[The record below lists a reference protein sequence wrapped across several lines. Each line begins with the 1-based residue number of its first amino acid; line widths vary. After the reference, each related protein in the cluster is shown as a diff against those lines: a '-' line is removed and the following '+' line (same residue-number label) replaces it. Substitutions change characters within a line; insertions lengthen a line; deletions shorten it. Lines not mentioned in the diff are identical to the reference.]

1 MQEKKCTKTKIF
13 GGELSFRTVE
23 RGQGGLAASGGHSL
37 QASAVGQFP
46 VSLLAR
52 GDPRT
57 NPWGLESRVYFH
69 CLPRRCLHVEGGN
82 LPHLTQRRRTE
93 EVTDVEKC
101 ADSSLYPSVE
111 HHPREEILRGGHWP
125 QAQGRVGGRC
135 SLRMRRCGRFHVSD
149 TQRVLLPA
157 SEFTVGLAYWF
168 YDAESHGTPAA
179 GRNKP
184 IASRKDPSME
194 GGPSPPNW
202 AHSGFSGPRLTPM
215 RRKVVMLA
223 HSMNL
228 SPRKRRKMRQHE
240 MPYARTTPTAA
251 TTVLKVLVS
260 ISGRRAYHYRPPQK
274 CGESSTAPGIVGNWK
289 VGG

>member
-1 MQEKKCTKTKIF
+1 L
-13 GGELSFRTVE
+13 G
-23 RGQGGLAASGGHSL
+23 SGVSNL
-37 QASAVGQFP
+37 FPLFTPP
-46 VSLLAR
+46 VSTCR
-52 GDPRT
+52 
-57 NPWGLESRVYFH
+57 
-69 CLPRRCLHVEGGN
+69 GGN
-82 LPHLTQRRRTE
+82 LPHITQRRRAE

-149 TQRVLLPA
+149 TQRVLPPA

-240 MPYARTTPTAA
+240 MPYARTTPSVGLHLWPKSLPLPTASEVWRIVDSA
-251 TTVLKVLVS
+251 WYCGKLESWRLVPTS
-260 ISGRRAYHYRPPQK
+260 VVTP
-274 CGESSTAPGIVGNWK
+274 
-289 VGG
+289 